1 MISAMMMVRENKT
14 DHVAHGT
21 LRRDAGGRIAL
32 GYQGAITAAMNVL
45 GPPHGVKGKG
55 WSLLLTVGLLALT
68 LMGIGACAAPAL
80 RPATP
85 AGTGAIVQEAPGLRV
100 SVQAEAWQGGP
111 RSLTDHVLPFLVI
124 LRNTGLAQVGIA
136 RTDFSLLDDANR
148 QYLPLAPTEVVSIM
162 GGRASGTSVYPSVGV
177 SGSTGGSTAFG
188 LGLGMIFGG
197 YGTDTRD
204 IIPQALADGPIQPGA
219 EVRGF
224 VYFPLPA
231 PGYKSLRLV
240 FAPRDPPGQPRLDFE
255 FRPAAQ

>member
-1 MISAMMMVRENKT
+1 
-14 DHVAHGT
+14 
-21 LRRDAGGRIAL
+21 
-32 GYQGAITAAMNVL
+32 MNVP

-55 WSLLLTVGLLALT
+55 WYLLLPVRLLALT
-68 LMGIGACAAPAL
+68 LVGLGACGGPTL

-100 SVQAEAWQGGP
+100 SVQAEAWQGRP
-111 RSLTDHVLPFLVI
+111 RSLADHVLPFLVI
-124 LRNTGLAQVGIA
+124 LRNTGAAQLSIA

-148 QYLPLAPTEVVSIM
+148 QYLPLVPTEVVSIM
-162 GGRASGTSVYPSVGV
+162 GGRVSGTSVYPSVGV

-188 LGLGMIFGG
+188 LGLGMVLGG

-204 IIPQALADGPIQPGA
+204 IIPQAVADGPVQPGA